1 MKVQYNVLPVP
12 LYFEGI
18 TKRIYSIL
26 YFVLTLYAKARG
38 TQGSSFYCR
47 STLRSFESL

>member
-26 YFVLTLYAKARG
+26 YFVLTYAKSRG
-38 TQGSSFYCR
+38 TQGS
-47 STLRSFESL
+47 